1 MRRVSLLLAFGL
13 LTTVLASGM
22 ARADAPGVAALRAA
36 VVAPQLKL
44 QLDAASQNEM
54 VKTIV
59 VLKSQA
65 DLAGVQKLARKNRP
79 GAAARLLRAH
89 ADLTQRSLRAL
100 LELRRAQGLVSDI
113 EPLWIVNAIAVTAT
127 PAVISELAGHK
138 DVREIRP
145 NLEVQAPPTPATAT
159 SAPGETN
166 VALVNAP
173 ALWNLGFRG
182 QGIVV
187 ANMDTGVDVTH
198 PDLASRWRG
207 GTNSW
212 YDPNGQ
218 HPTTPVDVSGHGT
231 WTMGVM
237 VGGDAGG
244 SSVGVAPDATW
255 IAVKIFNDRGTATST
270 GIHQGFQ
277 WLLDPDGNPAT
288 ADAPDV
294 VNNSWAMSASGCLLD
309 FQPDLAS
316 LRTAGILPVFAAGNY
331 GPSPGSSASPA
342 NNPEAFAVGATD
354 DADVLYP
361 YSSRGPSSCG
371 QPVYPQLVAPGVG
384 IHTTDLY
391 GLYADPTGTSVAAPH
406 VAGALALLLQAFPG
420 MSADRQAAALENSA
434 IDLGAV

>member
-1 MRRVSLLLAFGL
+1 MPTSPSVR
-13 LTTVLASGM
+13 
-22 ARADAPGVAALRAA
+22 
-36 VVAPQLKL
+36 
-44 QLDAASQNEM
+44 
-54 VKTIV
+54 
-59 VLKSQA
+59 
-65 DLAGVQKLARKNRP
+65 
-79 GAAARLLRAH
+79 
-89 ADLTQRSLRAL
+89 LRAL
-100 LELRRAQGLVSDI
+100 LEARRAQGLVSDI

-127 PAVISELAGHK
+127 PAVISELAAHQ

-145 NLEVQAPPTPATAT
+145 DLVVPAPQAAATAT
-159 SAPGETN
+159 SAPAETN

-173 ALWNLGFRG
+173 ALWDLGYRG

-218 HPTTPVDVSGHGT
+218 HPATPTDVSGHGT

-255 IAVKIFNDRGTATST
+255 IAVKIFNDHGTATST

-294 VNNSWAMSASGCLLD
+294 VNDSWTMSALRLPARLPARPA
-309 FQPDLAS
+309 QPAGRGHPSRLRCRKLRPAVGELQQPGEQPGS
-316 LRTAGILPVFAAGNY
+316 LRRRR
-331 GPSPGSSASPA
+331 
-342 NNPEAFAVGATD
+342 TD

-361 YSSRGPSSCG
+361 YSSRGPSPCG

-391 GLYADPTGTSVAAPH
+391 GLYADRTGTSVAAPH

-434 IDLGAV
+434 VDLGPAGADNSYGRGRLDALAAYQWLGTTPDFTLSVSPSSASTAAGGAVSYTVSVSPVTASPATCH